1 MVLNSSQHKV
11 VTSRDQHYKRVWEN
25 SSFVSNVVWDDV
37 NNHQKSHRVRVA
49 TVLVGGR
56 GGRNCCIYFDST
68 WKSCYEWFSLVL
80 ETAAKEI
87 LLVVLFL
94 LCNCNCQSSSCSP
107 KCGSIKS
114 WFASIPFSNLLKW
127 RAISHLSIMSIGM
140 IGKMPIPD
148 IESLGIY

>member
-1 MVLNSSQHKV
+1 MS
-11 VTSRDQHYKRVWEN
+11 
-25 SSFVSNVVWDDV
+25 
-37 NNHQKSHRVRVA
+37 
-49 TVLVGGR
+49 G
-56 GGRNCCIYFDST
+56 
-68 WKSCYEWFSLVL
+68 SLVL

-107 KCGSIKS
+107 KCGSIKVDLNQFPS
-114 WFASIPFSNLLKW
+114 P
-127 RAISHLSIMSIGM
+127 ISLSKEQCLSLAFMSIGM